1 MNPDTDL
8 TFSLI
13 GSMQMVSPEILKL
26 EQENSQLKQETE
38 NLKSKI

>member
-8 TFSLI
+8 SFSLI

-26 EQENSQLKQETE
+26 EQENSQLKEE
-38 NLKSKI
+38 NQDLKSKI